1 MRAAWAAPHLGPIA
15 SVVGLLQ
22 SSLPHHR
29 RRSLSHFTLTKQL
42 YKGKASTLYQATD
55 KLSGLVVALKTYSKR
70 RLSDL
75 NWYQVEREIRLHAQ
89 LRHPGI
95 LRLHAAFEDDT
106 HVFMVCEYAPGGW
119 GAGGVWEKAG
129 RAAKQGSTDAGVTV
143 AAESGQQQGLLSG
156 RRSTC
161 TASRPSAPSRPACL
175 PGGDLYEDLKRAGGQ
190 MKERVVAGEVLPPFI
205 DAIAHMHAL
214 SIVHRDIKPENILL
228 GEGRTMKV
236 ADFGLSINQ
245 AEERPVTRAG
255 TLDYMSPE
263 VLLCPEKNRPEENKA
278 SRCAG
283 LARCKRAQCWHV
295 LCCSLERR
303 A

>member
-1 MRAAWAAPHLGPIA
+1 
-15 SVVGLLQ
+15 
-22 SSLPHHR
+22 
-29 RRSLSHFTLTKQL
+29 
-42 YKGKASTLYQATD
+42 
-55 KLSGLVVALKTYSKR
+55 
-70 RLSDL
+70 
-75 NWYQVEREIRLHAQ
+75 
-89 LRHPGI
+89 
-95 LRLHAAFEDDT
+95 
-106 HVFMVCEYAPGGW
+106 
-119 GAGGVWEKAG
+119 
-129 RAAKQGSTDAGVTV
+129 
-143 AAESGQQQGLLSG
+143 
-156 RRSTC
+156 
-161 TASRPSAPSRPACL
+161 
-175 PGGDLYEDLKRAGGQ
+175 